1 MPSALLINSDNATL
15 ALLEAMFRVNFDV
28 RTATDVNAGCSL
40 MTKSRP
46 DVVLIGHQAKRD
58 EAVRFVTWMR
68 DNGYALPVVVVLG
81 PRTDLIQPKLLK
93 LGVRGFVEYPPDQ
106 ERVQEA
112 IRTAVRFHKT
122 RKAPPPPVTVEEVK
136 ANLSELEKRLNRS
149 MKCFAGVN
157 KVFILSQIGTFI
169 RPRICLKCPLR
180 PEFGLPANVY
190 YEYIRDVCC
199 TDPGKC
205 EAYSTFQHTRESA

>member
-1 MPSALLINSDNATL
+1 VPSALLINSDKGTL

-28 RTATDVNAGCSL
+28 RTATDVTTGCTL
-40 MTKSRP
+40 MSKSRP
-46 DVVLIGHQAKRD
+46 DVVLVGHQARQD
-58 EAVRFVTWMR
+58 EAVRFVIWMR
-68 DNGYALPVVVVLG
+68 DNGYKVPVVVVLG
-81 PRTDLIQPKLLK
+81 PKTDLIQPKLLK

-112 IRTAVRFHKT
+112 IRTAVRFHKA
-122 RKAPPPPVTVEEVK
+122 RSAPPPPVTMEEVK
-136 ANLSELEKRLNRS
+136 ANLSQLENRLDRS
-149 MKCFAGVN
+149 MKCFAGIN

-190 YEYIRDVCC
+190 YEFIRDVCC
-199 TDPGKC
+199 GEPDKC
-205 EAYSTFQHTRESA
+205 EAYSAFQQTRESA